1 MRTVTIIEKCY
12 GSHAHQGLERLSL
25 HLKRFC
31 EELDVKIH
39 SFECDPRGW
48 VKVTFAGTDEEVFVS
63 YLEEEFGLTAGSIE
77 HLVVG
82 EYLRGKIID
91 SGSVG
96 YGLYIDLGINRPEN
110 VDALIPLTE
119 LRTQLLGGRKAS
131 LQEIIRTF
139 CLFDNLTLDII
150 LTKVDPDRLTI
161 EACLSSSQLSTFNDW
176 VETNLERIMVMGATI
191 WHVKNSVSR
200 SGHERDILRVEDLG
214 LLESSV
220 ICKLGTHARGLIP
233 DLGRFLRGVS
243 LHVFL
248 PRNACRLRS
257 LDERSQSMVVDQ

>member
-12 GSHAHQGLERLSL
+12 GPYAHQGLEKLSR
-25 HLKRFC
+25 HVKRSC

-39 SFECDPRGW
+39 SVAQDPRGW
-48 VKVTFAGTDEEVFVS
+48 VKIAFAGGDEEVFVS
-63 YLEEEFGLTAGSIE
+63 YLEEEFGFAVSSIDCI
-77 HLVVG
+77 VVG
-82 EYLRGKIID
+82 ENLRGKIID

-96 YGLYIDLGINRPEN
+96 YGLYVDLGISRPDN
-110 VDALIPLTE
+110 VDALIPLTK
-119 LRTQLLGGRKAS
+119 LRTQLAGGRKAS
-131 LQEIIRTF
+131 LQEIIHGF

-150 LTKVDPDRLTI
+150 PTKVDSDKLII
-161 EACLSSSQLSTFNDW
+161 EACLGNLQLSTFNDW
-176 VETNLERIMVMGATI
+176 VEASLERIVVMGATNRL
-191 WHVKNSVSR
+191 VKNSVSR
-200 SGHERDILRVEDLG
+200 SGHERDILSVVDLG

-248 PRNACRLRS
+248 PREACRLHD
-257 LDERSQSMVVDQ
+257 LEKAP